1 MNYLTGEVI
10 RYKYY
15 EYKNKYK
22 NTHRLVYRNGE
33 YIIETYNKR
42 VKQFSTSEILP
53 KQKEVGLLS
62 FIGLGYKEYSDE
74 VYAML
79 KYIEYCDT
87 LEDKKE
93 NQIYR
98 IV

>member
-1 MNYLTGEVI
+1 MLLNDEQIKIKYFDYKY
-10 RYKYY
+10 RYKDL
-15 EYKNKYK
+15 
-22 NTHRLVYRNGE
+22 HRLVYRNGE

-42 VKQFSTSEILP
+42 MKQFSLSKIIP
-53 KQKEVGLLS
+53 KQKEVGILS

-74 VYAML
+74 VYAM
-79 KYIEYCDT
+79 KRYIEYCDIE
-87 LEDKKE
+87 EDKKE